1 MSDQLLLSEM
11 THLHDSTQNRLLA
24 REAGLNITTV
34 TWEDTSRT
42 KNSCWGSNIS
52 DLTLNTSDTRMP
64 MIRKPNFSDVTGD
77 LEISHLT
84 VTVGNEV
91 GAVDDKEVQPA
102 LRRIPLT
109 EYLENLGKYAA
120 GNTSK
125 TINLA
130 LPRDEVILCS
140 SQACILPLPE
150 KGEVAFVPE
159 LFNYQSTEENPAVL
173 AIVATSQG
181 TSTHVITE
189 RQQKLL
195 FNRHGQATK
204 YLAKRLSQD
213 RAERKVALTG
223 EMTSEEQDRNVLVI
237 YQIPLK
243 KQRLQKIYVKSMTGK
258 TTGIKVDPDETV
270 QSFYEKTSRSEGIPT
285 DQIRLVFA
293 GKEIHT
299 GMTNRT
305 SRQWTKLRLTDF
317 DIANGDTIH
326 LVLRLRGSSD
336 YSQTRG
342 PPAAGSATFFG
353 SASLTSAC
361 YEQEECDDEDDE
373 DMEWM
378 TFSPST
384 QSRRPILSGA
394 RGGGARKFG
403 MEHAMLRAADKSE
416 GPFKKIPLELEIERD
431 ERYPIR
437 ATFQFY
443 RVTDDAKIDASLFQ
457 DIAGKI
463 ESVYEMAKEKGSLVI
478 DTSARKTETTKK
490 TNPEPLPAMMTVPN
504 DSKPLFSGF
513 SGPKSNPDDE
523 LKLILDLLD
532 SRAQTRKM

>member
-1 MSDQLLLSEM
+1 MTDQLLLSEM
-11 THLHDSTQNRLLA
+11 EHLHDSTQNRLLA

-34 TWEDTSRT
+34 AWEDTSRT

-52 DLTLNTSDTRMP
+52 DLTLNTSDKRMP

-77 LEISHLT
+77 LDISHLT

-91 GAVDDKEVQPA
+91 VIDDDKEVQVAA

-109 EYLENLGKYAA
+109 EYLENVGKYA
-120 GNTSK
+120 GNTTK

-130 LPRDEVILCS
+130 LPRDEVVLCS

-270 QSFYEKTSRSEGIPT
+270 QSLYEKTSRSEGIPT

-305 SRQWTKLRLTDF
+305 SNWTTLRLTDF

-326 LVLRLRGSSD
+326 LMLRLRGNSER
-336 YSQTRG
+336 QTRGG

-353 SASLTSAC
+353 SAGGLTCKTSLTSAC

-373 DMEWM
+373 DMEYGM
-378 TFSPST
+378 DFSPST

-416 GPFKKIPLELEIERD
+416 GPFKRIPFELDIERD

-443 RVTDDAKIDASLFQ
+443 RVTDDANIHSALFQ
-457 DIAGKI
+457 EIAGKI

-478 DTSARKTETTKK
+478 DTSTRKTETTKK
-490 TNPEPLPAMMTVPN
+490 TNPEALPAMITVPN

-513 SGPKSNPDDE
+513 SGPKSNP
-523 LKLILDLLD
+523 
-532 SRAQTRKM
+532 MN